1 MRMPVVLT
9 DDAVKNLVDPLQLS
23 PTIERLILRGGI
35 VEAERRAIRLGDAW
49 FAPMTA
55 GGGRLITVKM
65 VGVYPGNPERGLPL
79 VRALT
84 TVYSAGTGDPIL
96 VYEAGSA
103 TAIRTAAASL
113 LAARLLGGRRGGVL
127 GIIGAGVQARA
138 HGEVFQAA
146 FKPERV
152 LVASRSRTSA
162 ERLAG
167 EEGWE
172 ASSVEEIHRE
182 ATLIVAATN
191 SRTPVVR
198 GTLLNEGTIV
208 VSVGAPAPVRELDDE
223 LKRRARC
230 LLVDTENAVLE
241 SPDAQD
247 WPELVTLEDAVRTGR
262 ACQDSSVR
270 VYKSVGRPLFDHAVS
285 LYLAGR
291 LRLTGQE

>member
-1 MRMPVVLT
+1 MMMPVLLT
-9 DDAVKNLVDPLQLS
+9 DATVERLVDPLALS
-23 PTIERLILRGGI
+23 DAIERLILRGGT
-35 VEAERRAIRLGDAW
+35 VEAERRAIRLGDTW

-55 GGGRLITVKM
+55 GGYRLITVKM

-84 TVYSAGTGDPIL
+84 VVYSAETGDPLL
-96 VYEAGSA
+96 VYEANAA
-103 TAIRTAAASL
+103 TAVRTAAASL
-113 LAARLLGGRRGGVL
+113 LAARILGARRGGVL

-138 HGEVFQAA
+138 HGEAFQAA

-152 LVASRSRTSA
+152 LVASRSGSSA
-162 ERLAG
+162 ARLAR
-167 EEGWE
+167 EKGWD
-172 ASSVEEIHRE
+172 ASSIEEIHRE

-198 GTLLNEGTIV
+198 GALLNEGTIV

-230 LLVDTENAVLE
+230 LLVDTGNATVE
-241 SPDAQD
+241 SPDAQG

-291 LRLTGQE
+291 LGLTRA